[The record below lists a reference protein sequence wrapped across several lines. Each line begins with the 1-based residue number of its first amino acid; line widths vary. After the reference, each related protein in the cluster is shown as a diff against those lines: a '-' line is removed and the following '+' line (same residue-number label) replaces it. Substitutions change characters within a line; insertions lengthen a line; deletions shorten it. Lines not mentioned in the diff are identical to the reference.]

1 MGIYDFSK
9 TNISPDTITLD
20 LLAIPTTESPEETA
34 TFFTQLSHFIKN
46 NPQTSRL
53 NVIVK
58 DEETVIKFN
67 EFFPLDEELMR
78 LFTYCDN
85 LIAISIFPSNEACK
99 EARKHRHK
107 TVDINDIEKHLYYPR
122 KIQAQTL
129 DDIYS
134 LIYQVINYQLR
145 QINTTNTRIINMYA
159 IDEENKLFGKNAQ
172 NLFKNKKTV
181 HSSFTLNLV
190 GALAAVSAV
199 LLITGVIAL
208 SLTTYNPYII
218 TSVLGTT
225 ISAAKT
231 IGFTSIGLSIASCAG
246 ALFFKAKTTDIQ
258 ALCTMPKARQ
268 DLK

>member
-1 MGIYDFSK
+1 
-9 TNISPDTITLD
+9 
-20 LLAIPTTESPEETA
+20 
-34 TFFTQLSHFIKN
+34 
-46 NPQTSRL
+46 
-53 NVIVK
+53 
-58 DEETVIKFN
+58 
-67 EFFPLDEELMR
+67 
-78 LFTYCDN
+78 
-85 LIAISIFPSNEACK
+85 
-99 EARKHRHK
+99 
-107 TVDINDIEKHLYYPR
+107 
-122 KIQAQTL
+122 
-129 DDIYS
+129 
-134 LIYQVINYQLR
+134 
-145 QINTTNTRIINMYA
+145 MYA

-246 ALFFKAKTTDIQ
+246 ALFFKAKTTRYTSTMHYAKGTSGFKIVWQQ
-258 ALCTMPKARQ
+258 ATKR
-268 DLK
+268 LKI